1 MEQVLIFANP
11 IAGRGRGRAI
21 AEQLHEYLQASGYDV
36 RIFLSKADSVGLRP
50 STANIRAAIV
60 IGGDGTLRGVTQW
73 AFDASGSSTKFP
85 FPILIIPMGTANV
98 MGRHLGIAWNHKFLG
113 QEIAEALKHRCIKN
127 LDIAS
132 TRDGIF
138 LLMAGIGF
146 DAHVV
151 HELCRI
157 RSGPITL
164 ASYVLPT
171 LRAAKE
177 YSFPALEI
185 FVDGKR
191 VFERAP
197 AFAIIG
203 NVPEYAVGLTLLPRA
218 RSDDGLLD
226 VCVLP
231 CSSWKDL
238 ARLFIPVAAGELLS
252 EEGVVYAQGRRIRV
266 ESAAPA
272 PIQVDGEPAGFTPID
287 IDLLPMRIPF
297 IVPPK

>member
-21 AEQLHEYLQASGYDV
+21 AEQLHDYLQTRGYDV
-36 RIFLSKADSVGLRP
+36 RVFLSKADSVGWKP
-50 STANIRAAIV
+50 SEENIRAAIV
-60 IGGDGTLRGVTQW
+60 IGGDGTLRGVAQW
-73 AFDASGSSTKFP
+73 AVDTSVSSAQLP
-85 FPILIIPMGTANV
+85 FPLLIVPMGTANV
-98 MGRHLGIAWNHKFLG
+98 MGRHLGIAWDHKFLG
-113 QEIAEALKHRCIKN
+113 QEVAEAMEHRHIVN
-127 LDIAS
+127 LDAAR
-132 TRDGIF
+132 TRGGLF

-146 DAHVV
+146 DAWVV

-157 RSGPITL
+157 RSGPISL
-164 ASYVLPT
+164 ASYILPT
-171 LRAAKE
+171 LRAIKD

-197 AFAIIG
+197 AFAIVG
-203 NVPEYAVGLTLLPRA
+203 NVPEYAIGLTLLPHA
-218 RSDDGLLD
+218 RPDDGLLD

-231 CSSWKDL
+231 CSSWQDL
-238 ARLFIPVAAGELLS
+238 ARLFMPVVAGEHLA
-252 EEGVVYAQGRRIRV
+252 EEGVVYVQGRHIHV
-266 ESAAPA
+266 ESIDPV
-272 PIQVDGEPAGFTPID
+272 PVQVDGEPAGHTPID